1 MQQTKK
7 LSYFSM
13 KEVKNLDILEV
24 SVPKLETFKK
34 RVVGPFTFRQFA
46 VLGIAGGV
54 DAIIMSCFGWQN
66 FTELIYLLLL
76 AIPTG
81 AIGSFLF
88 EPFPGVKMEKYLAL
102 FIRYNILSPRVR
114 TLQPV
119 SSVAENDKVVKSV
132 PLKKK
137 EIADHPEYKL
147 YK

>member
-7 LSYFSM
+7 LSYFLM
-13 KEVKNLDILEV
+13 KEVKKLDILEV

-88 EPFPGVKMEKYLAL
+88 EPFPGVKMEKYLSL
-102 FIRYNILSPRVR
+102 FRLKRKRLRIIQNINCTSERKR
-114 TLQPV
+114 RG
-119 SSVAENDKVVKSV
+119 
-132 PLKKK
+132 
-137 EIADHPEYKL
+137 
-147 YK
+147 